1 VFEMKGERRSLLK
14 GAMAA
19 PFVLTVGP
27 AAAQANASSIM
38 CLKRDAARAAEQ
50 NTPVFSV
57 VDGDDWMR
65 VSCELFRLRVGEGA
79 AAAEIPG
86 KYFLGLDRFTY
97 WRLDEGAGRL
107 TATRTT
113 YTTGTPNC
121 IATRLGERRFAL
133 VYVDQTGQRVGYAA
147 ETKGG
152 TPVTGSCW
160 TSVAVLRR

>member
-1 VFEMKGERRSLLK
+1 MKGERRSLLK

-38 CLKRDAARAAEQ
+38 CLKRDAARAAEE
-50 NTPVFSV
+50 NTAVFSV

-65 VSCELFRLRVGEGA
+65 VSLELLQLRSSTGLTA
-79 AAAEIPG
+79 TEIPG
-86 KYFLGLDRFTY
+86 KHFLGLNRFTY
-97 WRLDEGAGRL
+97 WRLDEGAGRF
-107 TATRTT
+107 TATLTT
-113 YTTGTPNC
+113 YTTANCTATP
-121 IATRLGERRFAL
+121 LGERRFAL
-133 VYVDQTGQRVGYAA
+133 VYVDSTGQRVGYAA

-152 TPVTGSCW
+152 TPVTASCW